1 METMIVYLDDVDYA
15 RTMLSPKLPAGHDKS
30 SNQATNW
37 VIIACAPGVNND
49 VGKWISHE
57 ALALWRDDWATAVF
71 DQVKPLLS
79 STGGT
84 VTTHLSELKSSLVE
98 QTNALLKLHSGAKVL
113 DARRPKFGQDM
124 QPVTSAQPQDKKKLA
139 GLAAAVTVATVL
151 AADF

>member
-1 METMIVYLDDVDYA
+1 METMIVYVDDVDYA
-15 RTMLSPKLPAGHDKS
+15 RTMLTPLLPT
-30 SNQATNW
+30 NQDNKASEGSHW
-37 VIIACAPGVNND
+37 IVVACTPNMPND
-49 VGKWISHE
+49 AGKWVSPE
-57 ALALWRDDWATAVF
+57 AMHLWREDWVAAAF
-71 DQVKPLLS
+71 DQLKPLLR

-84 VTTHLSELKSSLVE
+84 VTTKLADHKISLVE

-124 QPVTSAQPQDKKKLA
+124 QPVTSAQPQGKKKLA